1 MAPRGRPAGP
11 MRFFKLYVRVLA
23 QLRAEGRLAL
33 ALVAANVAVALAQ
46 FAEPLLL
53 GRVVDRLA
61 AAQGAGGR
69 PQWWEVAPLL
79 LAWGGFGLFSI
90 LAGVAVALYSDHLAQ
105 RRRMAAMAEFFAH
118 LLELS
123 PAYHGETHSGRLTKI
138 MLDGPNAMFGL
149 WLTFFRE
156 HCAAFVA
163 LFVTLPATLAVNAR
177 FGLVL
182 IALVFTSGFAMNLVI
197 RATKRHQGAAD
208 GRYHA
213 MAAHVADALANLP
226 MLQAFARTKSE
237 AASYRASGK
246 AYLDA
251 QFPVLAWWALATVAT
266 RASATLTL
274 IGILTFGVWLD
285 LQGKTSVGEI
295 IAFMGLATAL
305 VARLDQVNGFL
316 FRIFGAAGDL
326 DAYFA
331 AMAVRPAVTDGAR
344 SVGRLEGHVRY
355 EHVGHSYG
363 ERIVLSDIGFDAPA
377 GRTVALVGSTGSG
390 KSTALALLHRAFDP
404 RHGRIT
410 LDGVDLRDMTLAS
423 LRANVSVVLQEP
435 YLLARTVEDNLRLG
449 KPDATGQEIAR
460 ALERAQA
467 DFVYAL
473 PKGLASEV
481 GERGRNFS
489 GGERQRL
496 AIARA
501 LLKDP
506 PVLILDEATSALDAA
521 TEAQL
526 QAALDAAR
534 RGRTTFVIAHR
545 LATVL
550 HADVILVFERGRIV
564 ETGEFKELVARNGQF
579 ATLARAQNFAAAL
592 G

>member
-1 MAPRGRPAGP
+1 MEGSGAPAG
-11 MRFFKLYVRVLA
+11 RV
-23 QLRAEGRLAL
+23 
-33 ALVAANVAVALAQ
+33 
-46 FAEPLLL
+46 
-53 GRVVDRLA
+53 
-61 AAQGAGGR
+61 
-69 PQWWEVAPLL
+69 
-79 LAWGGFGLFSI
+79 GGFGLFSI
-90 LAGVAVALYSDHLAQ
+90 LAGVAVALYSDRLAQ
-105 RRRMAAMAEFFAH
+105 RRRMAAMADFFAH

-123 PAYHGETHSGRLTKI
+123 PAYHGDTHSGRLTKI

-163 LFVTLPATLAVNAR
+163 HFVTLPATLAVNSR

-182 IALVFTSGFAMNLVI
+182 IGLVFVFGFAMNLVI

-208 GRYHA
+208 GQYHA

-226 MLQAFARTKSE
+226 MLQAFARTKAE
-237 AASYRASGK
+237 AETYRASGQN
-246 AYLDA
+246 YLAA

-274 IGILTFGVWLD
+274 IGILVFGVWLD
-285 LQGKTSVGEI
+285 LQGKTTVGEI
-295 IAFMGLATAL
+295 VVFMGLAASL
-305 VARLDQVNGFL
+305 VVRLDQVNGFL

-331 AMAVRPAVTDGAR
+331 AMAVAPAVTDGVR

-355 EHVGHSYG
+355 EHVGHAYG
-363 ERIVLSDIGFDAPA
+363 KRDVLADVSFDVPA
-377 GRTVALVGSTGSG
+377 GRMVALVGGTGSG
-390 KSTALALLHRAFDP
+390 KSTGLALLHRAFDP
-404 RHGRIT
+404 ARGRVT
-410 LDGVDLRDMTLAS
+410 LDGIDLRDMTLVS
-423 LRANVSVVLQEP
+423 LRANVAVVLQEP
-435 YLLARTVEDNLRLG
+435 YLLARTVEENLLIG
-449 KPDATGQEIAR
+449 KPDASRAEIAR
-460 ALERAQA
+460 ALEQAQA
-467 DFVYAL
+467 DFVHAL
-473 PKGLASEV
+473 PHGLASEV

-501 LLKDP
+501 LLKNP
-506 PVLILDEATSALDAA
+506 PVLILDEATSALDAT
-521 TEAQL
+521 TEASL
-526 QAALDAAR
+526 QAALDGAR

-550 HADVILVFERGRIV
+550 HADVILVFERGRNV
-564 ETGEFKELVARNGQF
+564 EKGGFEELVARNGRF
-579 ATLARAQNFAAAL
+579 AALARAQNFAAAL

>member
-1 MAPRGRPAGP
+1 
-11 MRFFKLYVRVLA
+11 MRFLKLYGRVLA
-23 QLRAEGRLAL
+23 QLRAEAALAL
-33 ALVAANVAVALAQ
+33 ALVAANIAVAFAQ

-53 GRVVDRLA
+53 GRVIDKLA
-61 AAQGAGGR
+61 TAQGAQR
-69 PQWWEVAPLL
+69 LPRWNEIFNPLV
-79 LAWGGFGLFSI
+79 AWGAFGLFSI
-90 LAGVAVALYSDHLAQ
+90 LAGVAVALYSDRLAQ
-105 RRRMAAMAEFFAH
+105 RRRMAAMADFFAH

-182 IALVFTSGFAMNLVI
+182 IGLVLVFGVAMNLVI

-208 GRYHA
+208 GQYHA

-226 MLQAFARTKSE
+226 MLQAFARTRAE
-237 AASYRASGK
+237 AANYRASGG
-246 AYLDA
+246 AYLAA

-274 IGILTFGVWLD
+274 IGVLVFGVWLAF
-285 LQGKTSVGEI
+285 QGRTSVGEI
-295 IAFMGLATAL
+295 VAFMGLAAAL

-316 FRIFGAAGDL
+316 FRIFGAASDL

-331 AMAVRPAVTDGAR
+331 AMAVPPAVTDGPR
-344 SVGRLEGHVRY
+344 RVGRLEGHVTY

-363 ERIVLSDIGFDAPA
+363 ERDVLIDVSFDAPA
-377 GRTVALVGSTGSG
+377 GRTVALVGGTGSG

-404 RHGRIT
+404 ARGRLTI
-410 LDGVDLRDMTLAS
+410 DGIDLRDMTLES
-423 LRANVSVVLQEP
+423 LRANVAVVLQEP
-435 YLLARTVEDNLRLG
+435 YLMARTVEENLRIG
-449 KPDATGQEIAR
+449 RPDATPAQMRA
-460 ALERAQA
+460 ALEQAQA
-467 DFVYAL
+467 DFVFAL
-473 PKGLASEV
+473 PQGLQSEV

-506 PVLILDEATSALDAA
+506 PVLILDEATSALDAT
-521 TEAQL
+521 TEAKL
-526 QAALDAAR
+526 QAALDEAR
-534 RGRTTFVIAHR
+534 KGRTTFVIAHR

-564 ETGEFKELVARNGQF
+564 EAGGFEQLVAGNGRF
-579 ATLARAQNFAAAL
+579 AAMARAQNFAAAA

>member
-1 MAPRGRPAGP
+1 
-11 MRFFKLYVRVLA
+11 MRFLKLYARVLL
-23 QLRAEGRLAL
+23 QLRAEGALAL
-33 ALVAANVAVALAQ
+33 ALVLANVAVAFAQ

-61 AAQGAGGR
+61 TAQGSQHPA
-69 PQWWEVAPLL
+69 QWADIAPPLV
-79 LAWGGFGLFSI
+79 AWGGFGLFSI
-90 LAGVAVALYSDHLAQ
+90 FAGVAVALYSDRLAQ
-105 RRRMAAMAEFFAH
+105 RRRMAAMADFFAH

-163 LFVTLPATLAVNAR
+163 LFVTLPATLLVNPR

-182 IALVFTSGFAMNLVI
+182 IALVLVFGVAMNLVI

-208 GRYHA
+208 GQYHA

-226 MLQAFARTKSE
+226 MLQAFARTKAE
-237 AASYRASGK
+237 AANYRASGG
-246 AYLDA
+246 AYLSA

-274 IGILTFGVWLD
+274 IGVLVFGVWLD
-285 LQGKTSVGEI
+285 LQGRTSVGEI
-295 IAFMGLATAL
+295 VAFMGLAAAL

-331 AMAVRPAVTDGAR
+331 AMAVPPAVKDGPRA
-344 SVGRLEGHVRY
+344 VGRLEGHVAY
-355 EHVGHSYG
+355 EHVGHAYG
-363 ERIVLSDIGFDAPA
+363 ERDVLIDVSFDVPA
-377 GRTVALVGSTGSG
+377 GRTVALVGGTGSG
-390 KSTALALLHRAFDP
+390 KSTALAMLHRAIDP
-404 RHGRIT
+404 ARGRVTI
-410 LDGVDLRDMTLAS
+410 DGIDLRDMTLDS
-423 LRANVSVVLQEP
+423 LRANVGVVLQEP
-435 YLLARTVEDNLRLG
+435 YLMARTVEENLRIGRPL
-449 KPDATGQEIAR
+449 ATQAEMLW
-460 ALERAQA
+460 ALEQAQA
-467 DFVYAL
+467 DFVLAL
-473 PKGLASEV
+473 PLGLKAEV

-506 PVLILDEATSALDAA
+506 PVLILDEATSALDAT
-521 TEAQL
+521 TEAKL
-526 QAALDAAR
+526 QKALDSAR

-564 ETGEFKELVARNGQF
+564 EAGGFEELVARNGRF
-579 ATLARAQNFAAAL
+579 AALARAQNFAAAA

>member
-1 MAPRGRPAGP
+1 MH
-11 MRFFKLYVRVLA
+11 FLKLYARVLL
-23 QLRAEGRLAL
+23 QLRAEAALAF
-33 ALVAANVAVALAQ
+33 ALVAANVAVAFAQ

-61 AAQGAGGR
+61 R
-69 PQWWEVAPLL
+69 PDPQWPEIAPPL
-79 LAWGGFGLFSI
+79 LAWAAFGLFSI
-90 LAGVAVALYSDHLAQ
+90 LAGVAVALYSDRLAQ
-105 RRRMAAMAEFFAH
+105 RRRMAAMADFFAH

-123 PAYHGETHSGRLTKI
+123 PAFHGETHSGRLTKV

-163 LFVTLPATLAVNAR
+163 LFVTLPATLLVNPR

-182 IALVFTSGFAMNLVI
+182 IALVLVFGVAMNLVI

-226 MLQAFARTKSE
+226 MLQAFARTTAE
-237 AASYRASGK
+237 AANYRASGD
-246 AYLDA
+246 AYLAA

-274 IGILTFGVWLD
+274 IGVLGFGVWLD

-295 IAFMGLATAL
+295 VAFMGLAAAL

-331 AMAVRPAVTDGAR
+331 AMAVPPAVKDGKR
-344 SVGRLEGHVRY
+344 VVGRLDGHVAY
-355 EHVGHSYG
+355 EHVGHAYG
-363 ERIVLSDIGFDAPA
+363 ERDVLVDVSFDIPA
-377 GRTVALVGSTGSG
+377 GRTVALVGATGSG
-390 KSTALALLHRAFDP
+390 KSTALALLHRAIDP
-404 RHGRIT
+404 IRGRVVI
-410 LDGVDLRDMTLAS
+410 DGVDLRDMTLDS
-423 LRANVSVVLQEP
+423 LRANVGVVLQEP
-435 YLLARTVEDNLRLG
+435 YLMARTVEENLAIGR
-449 KPDATGQEIAR
+449 PDATPAEMLR
-460 ALERAQA
+460 ALEQAQA
-467 DFVYAL
+467 DFVLAL
-473 PKGLASEV
+473 PLGLQTQV

-506 PVLILDEATSALDAA
+506 PVLILDEATSALDAT
-521 TEAQL
+521 TEAKL
-526 QAALDAAR
+526 QAALEFAR

-545 LATVL
+545 LATVR

-564 ETGEFKELVARNGQF
+564 EQGCFKELVAGNGRF
-579 ATLARAQNFAAAL
+579 AALARAQNFAALA